1 MHTWKAAAIVGMA
14 ALCSAQSASA
24 ITCYLILDRNDAVVY
39 RDSTPPFDLSETQSP
54 QRAALRQRGHHLMI
68 AEFDNCFSV
77 GYVTTASGGG
87 TVTVDEIVMQLK
99 PAIGT
104 AVGKPNYVPG
114 TGGTQITGF

>member
-1 MHTWKAAAIVGMA
+1 MKTWKAAAIVGLA
-14 ALCSAQSASA
+14 AMGVAQSAAA

-39 RDSTPPFDLSETQSP
+39 RDSTPPFDLSETNSP
-54 QRAALRQRGHHLMI
+54 QRTVLRQRGHHLMI
-68 AEFDNCFSV
+68 AEFENCYSV
-77 GYVTTASGGG
+77 GYVTTAAGGG

-104 AVGKPNYVPG
+104 TVGKPNYVPG